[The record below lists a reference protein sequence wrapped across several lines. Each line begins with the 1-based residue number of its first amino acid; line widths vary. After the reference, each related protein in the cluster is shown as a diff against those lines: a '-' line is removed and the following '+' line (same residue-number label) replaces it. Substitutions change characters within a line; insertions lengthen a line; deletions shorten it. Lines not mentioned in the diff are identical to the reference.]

1 MSEYSV
7 FDLRDM
13 SASEAKELPEEEY
26 ARWRSVQETVE
37 DAQAT
42 QARWRQEERE
52 VGNVIV
58 KAANDELH
66 LPVDVF
72 GNTIMVHAEMDYEMM
87 VSLQE
92 LEDSFRGRG
101 TNELSDAEFQRL
113 REMMAELFRS
123 LVVEFD
129 GTPVAEIPEYTW
141 RDRVRAAIVPGDS
154 LTDPHTYLYEECLD
168 AWRFSGMFKFIA
180 KAAQTIN
187 AHQQEWEEQAKSFRR
202 QERARDL
209 RNP

>member
-42 QARWRQEERE
+42 QARWRQQERE
-52 VGNVIV
+52 VGNVLL
-58 KAANDELH
+58 KSANDELH
-66 LPVDVF
+66 IPVDMY
-72 GNTIMVHAEMDYEMM
+72 GNEVLVHAEVDMDIIRQMM
-87 VSLQE
+87 DLQE
-92 LEDSFRGRG
+92 RFGDRN
-101 TNELSDAEFQRL
+101 TAELSDAEMDALDSALADVFT
-113 REMMAELFRS
+113 S
-123 LVVEFD
+123 LVVEFN
-129 GTPVAEIPEYTW
+129 GTPIEESVSYTRTERLLGRLSPW
-141 RDRVRAAIVPGDS
+141 HDTPDGATV
-154 LTDPHTYLYEECLD
+154 LYEQCRD
-168 AWRFSGMFKFIA
+168 DWRFSGMWKFVLRA
-180 KAAQTIN
+180 YQAVQS
-187 AHQQEWEEQAKSFRR
+187 HQQEWEEQAKSFRR